1 MGTETSEPMVEIFLK
16 ECAAVVSEME
26 EHVEEGRKKGAF
38 ERAQVDEIF
47 RNIHT
52 IKADAAMMLYENIA
66 APARTME
73 KVLYYYRDETDGV
86 TDLEGFLKLMD
97 QNLDFYRGEIAK
109 MMRGGEPDGDS
120 TQLTYDILSYVAK
133 CKGEPVPEP
142 VIVKP
147 EEKKKE
153 EPQITDGLT
162 EQEQF
167 FYIGSADEELPGSS
181 GDPGDVFVPDVNMQK
196 RPKHILVSVE
206 EIDILDAI
214 NVRLFKYANTLSP
227 EVQRILRELDN
238 WLWRVHST
246 DFSMVAAKLTMTV
259 KNMLGQL
266 GKDVE
271 FCVTGEEI
279 TVEKTKVEKISNALI
294 HLVRNAVDHGI
305 ETPQERRQLGK
316 FDKGHVNVTIEGMS
330 DHSGICIRVSDD
342 GRGLD
347 MFELLDKA
355 QEKNLLKKP
364 YEEYTEAEAF
374 ELIFLP
380 GFTTRERAGEFS
392 GRGVGLDAVRS
403 GLVEIG
409 GTIRIESVYGVGTTF
424 IMEIAYDMNVGKD
437 RNEKRRA
444 LIDESI
450 NSRR

>member
-1 MGTETSEPMVEIFLK
+1 MPEPLPEKKQEELPQPQ
-16 ECAAVVSEME
+16 EM
-26 EHVEEGRKKGAF
+26 
-38 ERAQVDEIF
+38 
-47 RNIHT
+47 
-52 IKADAAMMLYENIA
+52 
-66 APARTME
+66 
-73 KVLYYYRDETDGV
+73 
-86 TDLEGFLKLMD
+86 
-97 QNLDFYRGEIAK
+97 
-109 MMRGGEPDGDS
+109 PDG
-120 TQLTYDILSYVAK
+120 LS
-133 CKGEPVPEP
+133 
-142 VIVKP
+142 
-147 EEKKKE
+147 
-153 EPQITDGLT
+153 
-162 EQEQF
+162 EQDQF
-167 FYIGSADEELPGSS
+167 FYISSADEEMTESVS
-181 GDPGDVFVPDVNMQK
+181 GEAERMFVTDSNMKK
-196 RPKHILVSVE
+196 RPKHILVSVD
-206 EIDILDAI
+206 EIDILDTI
-214 NVRLFKYANTLSP
+214 NVRLFKYANTMSP
-227 EVQRILRELDN
+227 EVQKILRELDN

-246 DFSMVAAKLTMTV
+246 DFTLVAAKLSMTV
-259 KNMLGQL
+259 KNMLSQL
-266 GKDVE
+266 DKEVK
-271 FCVTGEEI
+271 FCVTGQEL

-305 ETPQERRQLGK
+305 ETPQERRQMGK
-316 FDKGHVNVTIEGMS
+316 FNQGHVNVNIEGMS

-347 MFELLDKA
+347 MFEILDKA

-380 GFTTRERAGEFS
+380 GFTTRESAGEFS
-392 GRGVGLDAVRS
+392 GRGVGLDVVRS